1 MSAAALMAMM
11 AAGTAT
17 KASGQN
23 QAARQEAALLKF
35 RARLTERDAR
45 VKERETDVNIERA
58 GKQASAISADQMAEF
73 AASGVLPVGAPLAV
87 MAEMVGELQ
96 KQVRDIGRVGFAEVE
111 KLKTQSRLDRIR
123 AKIAKRTGRTQVANT
138 LLSGGAQIGMFAYN
152 QGLFGGGSG
161 ASGGA
166 VRVKSKTI
174 RTKSGKKLGTLRGR
188 KPKRKGAFAGTN
200 IGKGG
205 AFGTPFSGG
214 TFA

>member
-87 MAEMVGELQ
+87 MAETVGELQ

-138 LLSGGAQIGMFAYN
+138 LLSGGAQIGMFA
-152 QGLFGGGSG
+152 
-161 ASGGA
+161 
-166 VRVKSKTI
+166 
-174 RTKSGKKLGTLRGR
+174 
-188 KPKRKGAFAGTN
+188 
-200 IGKGG
+200 
-205 AFGTPFSGG
+205 
-214 TFA
+214 